1 MSKNNFKNSDISFNK
16 KLWSIYLLSGF
27 QSLAFSG
34 IFILTVPMSQII
46 WPGDAYHALEMGIL
60 ITTLFWASSITGI
73 VFGRLI
79 DKWSRKHILF
89 VISIFR
95 GFSMLMLAFAIEGE
109 GLQTWWY
116 FFIFIF
122 IFASFAGGSY
132 PAVVSI
138 AHDVVPINKRSQF
151 FGIYGIIMSIFTMIG
166 FLISGYLVQEG
177 YWRFFFAGI
186 GLAILLAGLIL
197 ILCVNEPKRGVL
209 REELSDVLKGDIEYD
224 FQIDRKTMRETML
237 SKTNGIAL
245 IEGVFTNV
253 FIGSLNI
260 LILPFMMSEPH
271 HFSPFAM
278 GVFLVFFGLSGGLI
292 GQILLARISDK
303 FSAKNHARRLYFI
316 VFALIAGTFSF
327 ILMFYLPLP
336 HLTIEQ
342 GKDIPHLFSFPVIWL
357 MGIIFL
363 TSSSISSLYSINQGP
378 ILQEINLPE
387 AQGQIVS
394 WNQFLEHIGYGA
406 GPLIAGILISFSGQ
420 NYQMISLVIGLFA
433 IPGIILWILG
443 FKWYA
448 EDKKKI
454 NNILKDRAESL
465 NQKNNEIS

>member
-1 MSKNNFKNSDISFNK
+1 
-16 KLWSIYLLSGF
+16 
-27 QSLAFSG
+27 
-34 IFILTVPMSQII
+34 
-46 WPGDAYHALEMGIL
+46 
-60 ITTLFWASSITGI
+60 
-73 VFGRLI
+73 
-79 DKWSRKHILF
+79 
-89 VISIFR
+89 
-95 GFSMLMLAFAIEGE
+95 
-109 GLQTWWY
+109 
-116 FFIFIF
+116 
-122 IFASFAGGSY
+122 
-132 PAVVSI
+132 
-138 AHDVVPINKRSQF
+138 
-151 FGIYGIIMSIFTMIG
+151 
-166 FLISGYLVQEG
+166 
-177 YWRFFFAGI
+177 
-186 GLAILLAGLIL
+186 
-197 ILCVNEPKRGVL
+197 
-209 REELSDVLKGDIEYD
+209 
-224 FQIDRKTMRETML
+224 MRETML

-327 ILMFYLPLP
+327 IIMFYLPLP

>member
-1 MSKNNFKNSDISFNK
+1 
-16 KLWSIYLLSGF
+16 
-27 QSLAFSG
+27 
-34 IFILTVPMSQII
+34 TVPMSQIF
-46 WPGDAYHALEMGIL
+46 WPEDAYHALEMGIL
-60 ITTLFWASSITGI
+60 ITTLFWTSSITGI

-79 DKWSRKHILF
+79 DKWSRKRILF

-132 PAVVSI
+132 PAIVSI
-138 AHDVVPINKRSQF
+138 AHDVVPLNKRSQF
-151 FGIYGIIMSIFTMIG
+151 FGIFGIIMSIFTMIG

-177 YWRFFFAGI
+177 YWRFFFGGI
-186 GLAILLAGLIL
+186 GVAILLAGLIL
-197 ILCVNEPKRGVL
+197 IFCVNEPKRGVL
-209 REELSDVLKGDIEYD
+209 REELSDVLKGGAEYD

-237 SKTNGIAL
+237 SKTNVVAL
-245 IEGVFTNV
+245 IEGIFTNV
-253 FIGSLNI
+253 FLGSLNI

-271 HFSPFAM
+271 YFSPLAM

-316 VFALIAGTFSF
+316 VFALIAGMLSF
-327 ILMFYLPLP
+327 IVMFFLPLP

-342 GKDIPHLFSFPVIWL
+342 GKDIPHLFSLPVIWL

-363 TSSSISSLYSINQGP
+363 SSSSISSLYSVNQGP

-394 WNQFLEHIGYGA
+394 WNQFLENIGYGA

-420 NYQMISLVIGLFA
+420 NYQMIALIIGVFS
-433 IPGIILWILG
+433 IPGIALWLIAVR
-443 FKWYA
+443 WYP
-448 EDKKKI
+448 EDKKSI
-454 NNILKDRAESL
+454 SRILKERSESL
-465 NQKNNEIS
+465 NQKNNRIN